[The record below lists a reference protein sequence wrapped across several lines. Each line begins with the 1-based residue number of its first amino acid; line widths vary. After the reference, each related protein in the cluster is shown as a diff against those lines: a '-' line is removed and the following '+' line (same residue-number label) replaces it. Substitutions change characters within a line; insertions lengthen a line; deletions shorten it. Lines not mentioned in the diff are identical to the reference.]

1 MWARSLVQLGL
12 WALVPQAPLE
22 PLEPLEPRATQVPL
36 VQPAR
41 CRVPQV
47 SQVPQDLPA
56 TQGTL
61 DQLVLQH
68 QLVPAVSLDQ
78 QVQQATLVPAVQT
91 AQSQDQ
97 LVTLVPQ
104 VTLVPLDWQPL
115 APQVLPSLAL
125 LVRLVPQ
132 AAQVP
137 KALPALSL
145 VPRDTQVSLVPQA
158 RHSLVRLALP

>member
-1 MWARSLVQLGL
+1 M
-12 WALVPQAPLE
+12 
-22 PLEPLEPRATQVPL
+22 PRAQLVTQVTP
-36 VQPAR
+36 
-41 CRVPQV
+41 
-47 SQVPQDLPA
+47 
-56 TQGTL
+56 

-68 QLVPAVSLDQ
+68 QLVPVVSLDQ
-78 QVQQATLVPAVQT
+78 QVQQATLVLAVQT

-115 APQVLPSLAL
+115 AQQVLPSLAL

-145 VPRDTQVSLVPQA
+145 VPRDGQVSLVPQA